1 MPAAISHWIL
11 GQRIINSESFAAEFP
26 NVNKEAF
33 LWGCQGP
40 DIFFYHRRMP
50 WQKADS
56 LRIYGNYLHRDD
68 PIHLFRSLAKI
79 CRYCADIE
87 DSDLI
92 FSYALGQCCH
102 YCYDR
107 RLHPLVYYNTA
118 LLEKTDRRGF
128 DYKYHTDIEANMDI
142 ILLRH
147 ERRQLIGEVSMKD
160 TLPQFP
166 HSDKVI
172 SRLYKLLLKDVYGE
186 CPSNFSLYTLAG
198 DFVLNMGLIDDKYA
212 VKKPIVESAE
222 KLLPNISEGALSG
235 LIHAKSEDLG
245 FDYGNIR
252 KNMWYNPGDRSERS
266 TMDLYEITDAAESDT
281 WEFIRLF
288 AAAVKNRYFENFGQF
303 IRGINFEGNLANAD
317 VVKF

>member
-11 GQRIINSESFAAEFP
+11 GQRIINSERFTEEFP

-40 DIFFYHRRMP
+40 DIFFYHRQMP

-56 LRIYGNYLHRDD
+56 LRVYGNYLHDDD
-68 PIHLFRSLAKI
+68 PVHLFRSLAKI

-87 DSDLI
+87 DGDII
-92 FSYALGQCCH
+92 FSYALGHCCH

-118 LLEKTDRRGF
+118 LLEKTDRRGS
-128 DYKYHTDIEANMDI
+128 DYKYHCDIESNMDM

-147 ERRQLIGEVSMKD
+147 ERRQRINDVDMRD

-172 SRLYKLLLKDVYGE
+172 ARLYKLLLKDLYGE
-186 CPSNFSLYTLAG
+186 CASNFAFYTLAG
-198 DFVLNMGLIDDKYA
+198 DFALNMGLLDDKHAY
-212 VKKPIVESAE
+212 KKPVVESAE
-222 KLLPNISEGALSG
+222 KLLPNIREGALSG
-235 LIHAKSEDLG
+235 LIHSKTEDLG

-252 KNMWYNPGDRSERS
+252 KNMWFNPSDRSQRS
-266 TMDLYEITDAAESDT
+266 TMDLYEITDAAETDT
-281 WEFIRLF
+281 WELMKLF
-288 AAAVKNRYFENFGQF
+288 AEAVDDRRNENFDQF
-303 IRGINFEGNLANAD
+303 ICGINYEGNLADAD
-317 VVKF
+317 AVKF